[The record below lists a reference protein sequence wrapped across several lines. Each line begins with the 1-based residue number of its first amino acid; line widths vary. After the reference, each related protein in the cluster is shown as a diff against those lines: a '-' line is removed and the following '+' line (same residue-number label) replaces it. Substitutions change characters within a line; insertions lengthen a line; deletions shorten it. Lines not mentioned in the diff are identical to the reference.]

1 MDLALQTIPGAHGA
15 SLDSSLLQ
23 RDAEVAVVCRSG
35 IPRVMYGL
43 ARGAGQCQAPGHR
56 DISIPLE
63 WCRVCQQPGSAF
75 APRHFS
81 PPARGMEQ
89 SSAAGCPVVFSPHL
103 RAVGEPDPCPQI
115 GHSNASKAREW
126 GGVSE
131 CQPGHLQLRGQAA
144 WCLEHVLSCSV
155 IPREH
160 EALRL
165 RSCISFRCC
174 APR

>member
-23 RDAEVAVVCRSG
+23 RDAEVAVACRSG

-43 ARGAGQCQAPGHR
+43 AREAGQCQAPGHR

-89 SSAAGCPVVFSPHL
+89 SSAAGCPVVFSPLL

-115 GHSNASKAREW
+115 GHSSASKAREW
-126 GGVSE
+126 GGRFRVPARTPTAERASSLV
-131 CQPGHLQLRGQAA
+131 PGARPFLLCHSPGT
-144 WCLEHVLSCSV
+144 
-155 IPREH
+155 
-160 EALRL
+160 
-165 RSCISFRCC
+165 
-174 APR
+174 